1 MIEGNAATY
10 DLSEGLP
17 VETAQSIQPGTSLLI
32 SGPPMAGTE
41 DLVVDLLADGA
52 RRGEGTVVVTTGDS
66 APAAVATVTDRAP
79 EADPRRIVA
88 VDARSGGGGTGGGS
102 RTDAGATVYRADA
115 PSDMTG
121 IGVGITN
128 GFDRLAETGVER
140 GRLGL
145 TSLSTMLAYS
155 DREAVFKF
163 CHALSSR
170 LESVGYVGLFAIDA
184 AAHDDQTLQVLKQAF
199 DGVVELRERDGAREV
214 RLGGVRP
221 TPTDWVSLVE

>member
-10 DLSEGLP
+10 DLSEALP
-17 VETAQSIQPGTSLLI
+17 VETAQSIEPGTSLLI

-66 APAAVATVTDRAP
+66 APAAVAAVTDRAP
-79 EADPRRIVA
+79 KADPRRIVA
-88 VDARSGGGGTGGGS
+88 VDARSGGGTGGGS

-128 GFDRLAETGVER
+128 GFDRLAEAGAKR

-170 LESVGYVGLFAIDA
+170 LESVGYVGLLAIDA

-214 RLGGVRP
+214 RLGGVKP
-221 TPTDWVSLVE
+221 TPTDWVSLSE